1 MLAQA
6 SLVAQLIKESAC
18 NVGVRGL
25 IPGLGR
31 SRGEGHGNPLQYS
44 CLANP
49 RDRGA
54 WQATVHGV
62 TRVGHELTT
71 KAQC

>member
-6 SLVAQLIKESAC
+6 SLVAQLVKESSC
-18 NVGVRGL
+18 SVGILGS

-31 SRGEGHGNPLQYS
+31 SHEEGHDNPLQYS
-44 CLANP
+44 CLENP

-54 WQATVHGV
+54 WWATVHGV
-62 TRVGHELTT
+62 TRVGHDLTT
-71 KAQC
+71 KPQC